1 MSKNPKKMN
10 FKLLFAVLILYYVAS
25 VSMGQGKASIVP
37 RIEQK
42 SNNSTCS
49 VDSPIGFDG
58 APIPKE
64 DLKNLDGKLKVELKD
79 QSSSLTVPFLKLYL
93 NC

>member
-10 FKLLFAVLILYYVAS
+10 LKLLFAVLILYYVAS
-25 VSMGQGKASIVP
+25 PSMGLGKAGIVP
-37 RIEQK
+37 RIKQK

-49 VDSPIGFDG
+49 VDSPIGSDG
-58 APIPKE
+58 TPIPKE

-79 QSSSLTVPFLKLYL
+79 QSSSLSVPFLKLHLY
-93 NC
+93 C